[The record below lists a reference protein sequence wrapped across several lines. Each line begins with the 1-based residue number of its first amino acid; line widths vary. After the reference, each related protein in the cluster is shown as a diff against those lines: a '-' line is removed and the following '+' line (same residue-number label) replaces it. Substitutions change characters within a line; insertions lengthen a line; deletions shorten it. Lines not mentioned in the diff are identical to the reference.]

1 MGGLPMTAV
10 IVRGSANV
18 NAGAKTRAASFFHGV
33 FLLISL
39 LFIPGIINLIPL
51 ASLAAVLLVVGYKL
65 TKVSL
70 FKDMYK
76 AGWDQLIP
84 FVVTII
90 AIVFTDLLKGIAIG
104 MAVGV
109 FIILRRNARNYFFK
123 VEEYKEDK
131 PIEIILADEVS
142 FLNKASIQLTLDH
155 LPRNSHVIINGTRS
169 AYIDYDVLE
178 ILHNF
183 KENAHYKNIKVELK
197 GIKEVYKVQ
206 AH

>member
-1 MGGLPMTAV
+1 MASISIVSAV
-10 IVRGSANV
+10 YNTGNMVPELVRRIEQS
-18 NAGAKTRAASFFHGV
+18 
-33 FLLISL
+33 
-39 LFIPGIINLIPL
+39 
-51 ASLAAVLLVVGYKL
+51 VLQI
-65 TKVSL
+65 TNN
-70 FKDMYK
+70 F
-76 AGWDQLIP
+76 
-84 FVVTII
+84 
-90 AIVFTDLLKGIAIG
+90 
-104 MAVGV
+104 
-109 FIILRRNARNYFFK
+109 
-123 VEEYKEDK
+123 
-131 PIEIILADEVS
+131 EIILADEVS